1 MAVYGGS
8 IKVCATCCYWG
19 GGRMPVNMGN
29 NSKVKNYDNGICYH
43 RNKYGAVVAENVS
56 CHLWEKWPSLR

>member
-1 MAVYGGS
+1 
-8 IKVCATCCYWG
+8 
-19 GGRMPVNMGN
+19 MPVNMGN